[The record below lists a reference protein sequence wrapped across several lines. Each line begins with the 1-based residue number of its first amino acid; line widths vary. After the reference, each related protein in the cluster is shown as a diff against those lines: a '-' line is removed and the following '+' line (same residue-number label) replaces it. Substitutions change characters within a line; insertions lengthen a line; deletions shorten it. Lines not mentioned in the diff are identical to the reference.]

1 MRIKY
6 VDIHVCSNE
15 VYGFVFYDNQNATIC
30 KAGFVEGRGLFEDHY
45 AGRVLLEDNEVII
58 GFIANKIS
66 YLDGYEDEMNPVEVT
81 FLADF
86 QF

>member
-1 MRIKY
+1 VKGKEI
-6 VDIHVCSNE
+6 
-15 VYGFVFYDNQNATIC
+15 
-30 KAGFVEGRGLFEDHY
+30 FEDYY